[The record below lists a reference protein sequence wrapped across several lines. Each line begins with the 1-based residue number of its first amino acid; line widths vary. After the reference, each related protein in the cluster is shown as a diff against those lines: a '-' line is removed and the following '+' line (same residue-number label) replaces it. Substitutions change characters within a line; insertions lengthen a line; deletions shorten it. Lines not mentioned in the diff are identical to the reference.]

1 MQEQVAT
8 GVLFPIKMKTGYYAA
23 NIPKK
28 ALEVVPIEHL
38 GRVVFAKLF
47 HTLEDKVLWKM
58 GI

>member
-1 MQEQVAT
+1 
-8 GVLFPIKMKTGYYAA
+8 MKTGYYAA